1 MENIADYVKRVG
13 QDTWEERPAGELD
26 FAAFSQIVYLPL
38 HMALQ
43 DDEPLS
49 LDSVALAMADLKV
62 ESLFSIY
69 YRKRLEL
76 MRDMAALP
84 RYAGIL
90 LSDYVHEV
98 NPEDQKQFCAVTISL
113 PGPLKVICFE
123 GTDLSLAGWKEDF
136 NMSFE
141 SPVSAQQA
149 AVGYLHTAAAVDDA
163 PLTVLGH
170 SKGGN
175 LAIWA
180 AAFCDDAV
188 RGRIQSVHSFDGP
201 GLMDSDTQ
209 TAGYVALGER
219 IHSYLPQ
226 GSLVGILMNQHKPY
240 RVVKSRALSVFQHDL
255 FSWEVEAEAPRFI
268 SMEELSRT
276 SRIMDETLDEWLHG
290 MSLEER
296 RLFCDSVYGVL
307 TAGNL
312 ETLTD
317 LVSPDMQSAK
327 RMLHAMRD
335 LDPHTRSMMGQVFRA
350 LLSGTVGSALS
361 AMKQAVLE
369 LLPGIGDKQEE
380 KGPPEASQPPP
391 Q

>member
-49 LDSVALAMADLKV
+49 LDSVALAMAELKV

-141 SPVSAQQA
+141 SPVPSQKEACH
-149 AVGYLHTAAAVDDA
+149 YLERLAGLEDLSDFI
-163 PLTVLGH
+163 LLGH

-175 LAIWA
+175 LAVYCA
-180 AAFCDDAV
+180 AYAPLEIQKRIEAV
-188 RGRIQSVHSFDGP
+188 YSFDSP
-201 GLMDSDTQ
+201 GLMDKDVAS
-209 TAGYVALGER
+209 AGYQAVSDR
-219 IHSYLPQ
+219 IHAYLPQ
-226 GSLVGILMNQHKPY
+226 SSLVGVLMCRHEPSIII
-240 RVVKSRALSVFQHDL
+240 KSSAIGVFQHDL
-255 FSWEVEAEAPRFI
+255 FSWRISPGDSVFI
-268 SMEELSRT
+268 RMQELSNTAQLRDEVL
-276 SRIMDETLDEWLHG
+276 SDWLADMSFEDREKFFDAVYQVVSADENRERLSDLFRISYKDG
-290 MSLEER
+290 SSSLKALQEIDPTTRQMMR
-296 RLFCDSVYGVL
+296 RMLKALFSS
-307 TAGNL
+307 TL
-312 ETLTD
+312 ETVKEAAKDAVTD
-317 LVSPDMQSAK
+317 IQDKV
-327 RMLHAMRD
+327 RD
-335 LDPHTRSMMGQVFRA
+335 RFSL
-350 LLSGTVGSALS
+350 
-361 AMKQAVLE
+361 
-369 LLPGIGDKQEE
+369 
-380 KGPPEASQPPP
+380 
-391 Q
+391 